1 MMEEKMKISREDMI
15 EIRFERVHR
24 LPSQWNLQGSTKI
37 RPVIAKFSFYQDKEF
52 VWSKV
57 KNLKGT
63 GIEILHDYP
72 KEIDKIHEKL
82 YPVLKKAKQGKQLVF
97 SKVDKLIIN
106 GEVYRGIE
114 TEDLPYCGLIM
125 NNT

>member
-1 MMEEKMKISREDMI
+1 MMEEKMKISRDDMN
-15 EIRFERVHR
+15 EIHFERVHR
-24 LPSQWNLQGSTKI
+24 LPSRRNPQRSTKI

-63 GIEILHDYP
+63 GIGISLDYP

-82 YPVLKKAKQGKQLVF
+82 YPVLKKAKQGKQSAF
-97 SKVDKLIIN
+97 FKVD
-106 GEVYRGIE
+106 
-114 TEDLPYCGLIM
+114 
-125 NNT
+125 

>member
-1 MMEEKMKISREDMI
+1 MN
-15 EIRFERVHR
+15 EIRFEGVHR
-24 LPSQWNLQGSTKI
+24 LPSRQNQQGSTKI

-63 GIEILHDYP
+63 GIGILYDYP

-82 YPVLKKAKQGKQLVF
+82 YPVLKKVKQGKQSAF
-97 SKVDKLIIN
+97 SKVGKLTIN
-106 GEVYRGIE
+106 GEDGEVYRGIE
-114 TEDLPYCGLIM
+114 SEDLP
-125 NNT
+125 